1 MSNYDKPLDQI
12 AKDQRKSKA
21 IAKKKQQAN
30 SAKKAKLAKGGKKP
44 GQNKQVGKNRNV
56 GNKGRP
62 NQPRNNN
69 NRKPNNV
76 ARNSAPMK
84 KQVIRKNVAQRNLAR
99 KAVKQTPI
107 PRGGLRSA
115 SALAKAGGINTGLK
129 VHVDNLD
136 WGVTE
141 KDMKELFG
149 EFGGLKSVQ
158 MHFDSKG
165 KSQGVCDIHFKNRAD
180 GLRAVKKY
188 NNVPLDGRRMKI
200 DVVGAPVQITKPQ
213 VVRVQKPAP
222 KKVQKKPSPVKK
234 QQNNKKQVGKKPV
247 GKAKNSPSP
256 KKKVLLKKGG
266 KKPAPKKEPK
276 KISEEDLDK
285 QLDAYLAAGSL

>member
-1 MSNYDKPLDQI
+1 MSNYDKPLDKI
-12 AKDQRKSKA
+12 VKDQKKA
-21 IAKKKQQAN
+21 KFQAKKKNQQAQ
-30 SAKKAKLAKGGKKP
+30 AKKAKFGKGGKKP
-44 GQNKQVGKNRNV
+44 INKQVAKNRNNFANKKP
-56 GNKGRP
+56 GN
-62 NQPRNNN
+62 NRNNT
-69 NRKPNNV
+69 V

-84 KQVIRKNVAQRNLAR
+84 KQMIRKNNQGPQRNFAR
-99 KAVKQTPI
+99 KTIQKAVV
-107 PRGGLRSA
+107 PRAGLRSA
-115 SALAKAGGINTGLK
+115 SALAKQGGISTGLK

-200 DVVGAPVQITKPQ
+200 DVVGQPGLPVITS
-213 VVRVQKPAP
+213 
-222 KKVQKKPSPVKK
+222 KVQAAKQFVNKQAAQKKKLSPVKK
-234 QQNNKKQVGKKPV
+234 QQVKKQVGKKPV
-247 GKAKNSPSP
+247 GKAKTPSP

-266 KKPAPKKEPK
+266 KGKPAAKKDSK
-276 KISEEDLDK
+276 KPISEEDLDK
-285 QLDAYLAAGSL
+285 QLDAYLAAGSV